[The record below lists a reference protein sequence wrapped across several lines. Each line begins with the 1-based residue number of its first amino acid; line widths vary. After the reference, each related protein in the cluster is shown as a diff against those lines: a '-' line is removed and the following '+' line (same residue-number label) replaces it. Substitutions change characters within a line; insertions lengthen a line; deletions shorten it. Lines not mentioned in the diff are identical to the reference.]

1 MNGEMAGIWS
11 GSGKLLGLH
20 FEKLASRL
28 GRRWMEVDEKKENGV
43 YILVLK
49 GRLDSNTSDQFGEK
63 LYSLIQAGENKLV
76 LDLAGVDYI
85 SSAGLRVIIK
95 SVKDLK
101 RNDGKL
107 CLCSMKDYIRE
118 VFDLSGIA
126 TILPIHPTLE
136 ESLRAF

>member
-1 MNGEMAGIWS
+1 
-11 GSGKLLGLH
+11 
-20 FEKLASRL
+20 
-28 GRRWMEVDEKKENGV
+28 MEVDERKENGIT
-43 YILVLK
+43 ILVLK

-76 LDLAGVDYI
+76 LDLGGVDYI

-101 RNDGKL
+101 RIDGQL

-118 VFDLSGIA
+118 IFDLSGIA

-136 ESLRAF
+136 ESLHAL

>member
-1 MNGEMAGIWS
+1 
-11 GSGKLLGLH
+11 
-20 FEKLASRL
+20 
-28 GRRWMEVDEKKENGV
+28 MEVDERKENGIT
-43 YILVLK
+43 ILVLK

-63 LYSLIQAGENKLV
+63 LYSLIQAGENKLI
-76 LDLAGVDYI
+76 LDLGGVDYI

-101 RNDGKL
+101 RIDGQL

-118 VFDLSGIA
+118 IFDLSGIA

-136 ESLRAF
+136 ESLHAL